1 MNQMTDL
8 DLAYT
13 PATILVDMIKKK
25 QISPVELIN
34 NCLERI
40 EEVNAKLN
48 CFCFTYPEEAL
59 GKAREAEQ
67 AVAANNALGPLHG
80 IPVAFKDLT
89 ATKGKTTTMGS
100 YIYEYWV
107 PDFSA
112 AIVEKFETAGAIIV
126 GKTTTPEFA
135 YDGFT
140 HSPLW
145 GQTRNPWNP
154 ERTPGGS
161 SGGSG
166 AAVAAGCVPLAE
178 GSDMGGS
185 VRIPASFCGIFGL
198 KPSLGRIPMD
208 ILPSVFDNISHFGP
222 LAGTID
228 DVALFMSIA
237 QGPDERDIQSITTPQ
252 DFHLPVPDDLSGS
265 NLAFSMD
272 LGHLA
277 INDDVQT
284 AIRNS
289 LEMLR
294 NAGAKITE
302 VELNWP
308 YELQDVWSEYW
319 KVFMAAYFGHHLE
332 AWRERMDPN
341 VVELIEGGMAVSAV
355 QYKQLEIARTQAWRK
370 LSAILTRFDGLLC
383 PVMTMTAPEV
393 GATFMDFYKIDDDG
407 RYHGMDLTAV
417 FNLVAP
423 CPALSVPAGF
433 NEEELPV
440 GLMVVGQRFDD
451 YGTLCMGAAI
461 DKILGFSNR
470 RPGI

>member
-1 MNQMTDL
+1 MNRLTNL

-13 PATILVDMIKKK
+13 PATTLAQMVNKK
-25 QISPVELIN
+25 QISPVEVIK

-40 EEVNAKLN
+40 EAVNSKLN

-59 GKAREAEQ
+59 EKARQAEQ
-67 AVAANNALGPLHG
+67 AVATGKALGPLHG

-89 ATKGKTTTMGS
+89 PTKDKITTLGS
-100 YIYEYWV
+100 YIYEHWV
-107 PDFSA
+107 PDASA
-112 AIVEKFETAGAIIV
+112 AIVEKFEVAGAIIV
-126 GKTTTPEFA
+126 GKTATPEFA

-208 ILPSVFDNISHFGP
+208 LLPSIYDNISHFGP
-222 LAGTID
+222 LARTID
-228 DVALFMSIA
+228 DVALFMSVA

-252 DFHLPVPDDLSGS
+252 NFNTPVPADLTGYRFG
-265 NLAFSMD
+265 FSMN

-277 INDDVQT
+277 ISADVQF
-284 AIRNS
+284 AVRNA
-289 LEMLR
+289 LERLR
-294 NAGAKITE
+294 NAGAKIKE
-302 VELNWP
+302 VELNWT
-308 YELQDVWSEYW
+308 YELQDVWGEYW

-332 AWRERMDPN
+332 TWRDRMDPN
-341 VVELIEGGMAVSAV
+341 VVELIEGGLAIRAVE
-355 QYKQLEIARTQAWRK
+355 YKQLEIARTAAWRK
-370 LSAILTRFDGLLC
+370 LAALLSKFDGFLC
-383 PVMTMTAPEV
+383 PVMTMAAPEV
-393 GATFMDFYKIDDDG
+393 GATCSDFYKIDDDG
-407 RYHGMDLTAV
+407 TYHGVDLTAV
-417 FNLVAP
+417 FNLFGQ
-423 CPALSVPAGF
+423 CPALSIPCGF
-433 NEEELPV
+433 SEEGLPI
-440 GLMVVGQRFDD
+440 GLQVVGQRFDD

-461 DKILGFSNR
+461 DKILDYSKR
-470 RPGI
+470 RPAI